1 VKQWGLAFSGGSLK
15 GAAHIGVLEVL
26 RQQRLEPNFISG
38 TSAGALV
45 AALYAAGLSPAVI
58 KKQVLTL
65 KASDYLDYNWR
76 GLGKFLCQ
84 LLWWHPGLKYLPSG
98 VYRGDKLHALVQKLT
113 ENKLLKDCRLPI
125 AITAVDL
132 NRGNLVVFTNVPM
145 EIEDGSTELIMDAS
159 LADAVR
165 ASVSIP
171 IVFVPAMIGEQQFI
185 DGGVRD
191 ILPLTLLKN
200 MGAEV
205 TVGVDLNDGL
215 GRYHSPASGPLDI
228 MTRTLDIMLDETSEE
243 QELVIADLVIRPH
256 LGKVKLDEY
265 QKMGEIIRAGELA
278 MVARTADLRQL
289 VK

>member
-1 VKQWGLAFSGGSLK
+1 MKRWGLALSGGSLN

-26 RQQRLEPNFISG
+26 RQQRLEPEFISG

-45 AALYAAGLSPAVI
+45 AALYASGMNPASI
-58 KKQVLTL
+58 KKEVLTL

-76 GLGKFLCQ
+76 GLGHFFCQ
-84 LLWWHPGLKYLPSG
+84 LLKLHPGLKYFPSG
-98 VYRGDKLHALVQKLT
+98 VYRGDKLHVLVQKLT
-113 ENKLLKDCRLPI
+113 QGKLLMDCCLPI

-132 NRGNLVVFTNVPM
+132 NRGNLVVFTNIPM
-145 EIEDGSTELIMDAS
+145 EIEDGQTEIIMEAS

-171 IVFVPAMIGEQQFI
+171 IVFVPATIGKQQFI

-205 TVGVDLNDGL
+205 AVGVDLNAGL
-215 GRYHSPASGPLDI
+215 GRYHSPASGPVDI
-228 MTRTLDIMLDETSEE
+228 ITRTLDILLDETSEE
-243 QELVIADLVIRPH
+243 QEFVVADMIIRPH

-265 QKMGEIIRAGELA
+265 QKLAEIIRAGELA
-278 MVARTADLRQL
+278 MVAQIASLRQL